1 MPATNPFGKT
11 GTGVIIADCRL
22 MIYDFKPK
30 KINNLKSKIPM
41 SIIQEF
47 LRYNR
52 QTILPEIGYE
62 GQEKLKK
69 TKVLVIGAGGL
80 GCPILQYIA
89 TAGVGFIGIMDFDTI
104 EIHNLHRQVLYTEN
118 EIGQQ
123 KAVVAKEI
131 VSKLNPLIEAVS
143 INEKLTLK
151 NASKI
156 INQYDIIVDGS
167 DNFTTR
173 YLVNDICVELNKPLV
188 YGSILKFEG
197 QVAVF
202 NHNGSKNLRDL
213 FPEMP
218 NPKDV
223 PNCNLN
229 GVLGTLPGIIGTM
242 MAHETLKLI
251 LELPTLKNELI
262 LFNTLNWNF
271 TKLNF

>member
-1 MPATNPFGKT
+1 
-11 GTGVIIADCRL
+11 
-22 MIYDFKPK
+22 
-30 KINNLKSKIPM
+30 M

-52 QTILPEIGYE
+52 QTILPEIGDE

-69 TKVLVIGAGGL
+69 TRILVIGAGGL

-89 TAGVGFIGIMDFDTI
+89 TAGVGYIGIMDFDTI
-104 EIHNLHRQVLYTEN
+104 EIHNLHRQILYSEN
-118 EIGQQ
+118 EIGQE
-123 KAVVAKEI
+123 KVFVAKEV
-131 VSKLNPLIEAVS
+131 VSKLNPLIEVEA
-143 INEKLTLK
+143 INMKLTK
-151 NASKI
+151 ENASTI
-156 INQYDIIVDGS
+156 ISQYDVVVDGS
-167 DNFTTR
+167 DNFATR
-173 YLVNDICVELNKPLV
+173 YLVNDTCVEFQKPLV

-218 NPKDV
+218 DPKEV

-251 LELPTLKNELI
+251 LELPTLKNELV
-262 LFNTLNWNF
+262 LFNTLNWGF

>member
-1 MPATNPFGKT
+1 
-11 GTGVIIADCRL
+11 
-22 MIYDFKPK
+22 
-30 KINNLKSKIPM
+30 M

-52 QTILPEIGYE
+52 QTILPEIGDE

-69 TKVLVIGAGGL
+69 AKVLVIGAGGL
-80 GCPILQYIA
+80 GCPVLQYIA
-89 TAGVGFIGIMDFDTI
+89 TAGAGYIGIMDFDTI
-104 EIHNLHRQVLYTEN
+104 EIHNLHRQILYTEN
-118 EIGQQ
+118 EIGKE
-123 KAVVAKEI
+123 KAIIAKEV
-131 VSKLNPLIEAVS
+131 VSKLNPLIEVKA
-143 INEKLTLK
+143 INAKLTSE
-151 NASKI
+151 NAATI
-156 INQYDIIVDGS
+156 IQQYDVIIDGS
-167 DNFTTR
+167 DNFATR
-173 YLVNDICVELNKPLV
+173 YLVNDTCVQFQKPLV

-202 NHNGSKNLRDL
+202 NNNGSKNLRDL

-218 NPKDV
+218 DPKEV

-251 LELPTLKNELI
+251 LGLPTLKNELV
-262 LFNTLNWNF
+262 LFNTLNWGF

>member
-1 MPATNPFGKT
+1 
-11 GTGVIIADCRL
+11 
-22 MIYDFKPK
+22 
-30 KINNLKSKIPM
+30 M

-52 QTILPEIGYE
+52 QTMLPEIGDE

-69 TKVLVIGAGGL
+69 ARVLIIGAGGL

-89 TAGVGFIGIMDFDTI
+89 TAGVGYIGIMDFDTI
-104 EIHNLHRQVLYTEN
+104 EIHNLHRQILYTEDK
-118 EIGQQ
+118 IGQQ
-123 KAVVAKEI
+123 KAIVAKDV
-131 VSKLNPLIEAVS
+131 VSKLNPLIEVAA
-143 INEKLTLK
+143 ITEKLTLE
-151 NASKI
+151 NASEV

-173 YLVNDICVELNKPLV
+173 YLVNDTCVQLNKPLV
-188 YGSILKFEG
+188 YGSILRFEG
-197 QVAVF
+197 QIALF

-218 NPKDV
+218 DPKDV

-229 GVLGTLPGIIGTM
+229 GVLGTLPGIIGNM

-251 LELPTLKNELI
+251 LELPTLKNEI
-262 LFNTLNWNF
+262 IIFNTLKWNF